1 MSAAEQQ
8 AYLEELEGEY
18 RQLQLD
24 LSDTLLLNGQLASKI
39 DITEQEL
46 IEKEVKCYIR
56 LNYDL
61 SPVKIFLSF
70 RYP

>member
-1 MSAAEQQ
+1 MTAAEQQ

-39 DITEQEL
+39 DMVEQEL
-46 IEKEVKCYIR
+46 IEKEVTCTM
-56 LNYDL
+56 
-61 SPVKIFLSF
+61 
-70 RYP
+70 